1 MEVSDMKITI
11 AALATL
17 LVGCVSTTDVVP
29 VGKDSYLISGRANG
43 GLNAGKGTI
52 QATQKANA
60 YCASQNKFMIVRR
73 IDTNGNAAVF
83 GESASLYFSCVTQ
96 DDPEYQRP
104 NLRRDPTEV
113 IEDQRQ
119 H

>member
-1 MEVSDMKITI
+1 MKPWIL
-11 AALATL
+11 AAIATL
-17 LVGCVSTTDVVP
+17 AGCVSTTDVVP

-60 YCASQNKFMIVRR
+60 YCATQHKFMTIRR
-73 IDTNGNAAVF
+73 VDTNGNAAVF
-83 GESASLYFSCVTQ
+83 GESANLYFSCVTE
-96 DDPEYQRP
+96 DDPEYVRP
-104 NLRRDPTEV
+104 NLKKDPTAV
-113 IEDQRQ
+113 IEDQR